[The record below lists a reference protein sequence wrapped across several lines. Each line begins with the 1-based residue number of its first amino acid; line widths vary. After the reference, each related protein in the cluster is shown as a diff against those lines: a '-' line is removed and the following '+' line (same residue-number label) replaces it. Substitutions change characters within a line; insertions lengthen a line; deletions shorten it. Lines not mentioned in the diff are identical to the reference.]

1 MLLKCDYFISNNK
14 EHFSFE
20 IEAEK
25 LLISK
30 ALPGNEIYKLWISF
44 SNEIKASPYDLF
56 RLKFKILSRTDF
68 SFSSKRKAETIF
80 YSIDSFEFTFLMNN
94 DYIYCVI

>member
-1 MLLKCDYFISNNK
+1 MLLECNYFISNNK
-14 EHFSFE
+14 EHFSSE
-20 IEAEK
+20 IKAEK

-30 ALPGNEIYKLWISF
+30 ALSKNEIYEFWISF

-56 RLKFKILSRTDF
+56 RLKFKILNRIDF
-68 SFSSKRKAETIF
+68 TSNRKAKSIY
-80 YSIDSFEFTFLMNN
+80 YSIDSFEFTFLMDN